1 MKDGDDERIWMNS
14 VKTLRGKGFDEVR
27 TLMIFKGKLCVGSVV
42 VGSIL
47 GI

>member
-1 MKDGDDERIWMNS
+1 MKDGDEERISMKS
-14 VKTLRGKGFDEVR
+14 VRTVRGKGFDEVP
-27 TLMIFKGKLCVGSVV
+27 TLMAFEGKLCVGLVV

>member
-1 MKDGDDERIWMNS
+1 MKDGDEERTWMKS
-14 VKTLRGKGFDEVR
+14 VMTLRGKGFDEVR
-27 TLMIFKGKLCVGSVV
+27 TLMRFEGKLCVGSVV